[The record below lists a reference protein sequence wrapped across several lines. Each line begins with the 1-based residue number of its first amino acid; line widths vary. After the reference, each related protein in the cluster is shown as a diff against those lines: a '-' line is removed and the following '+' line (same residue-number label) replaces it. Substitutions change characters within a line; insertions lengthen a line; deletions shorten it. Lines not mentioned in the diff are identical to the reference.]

1 MPVSKLSLVI
11 SQTHQQHSPCHSN
24 IQFHHY
30 HDFKIMVDLEL
41 QPERPLFPHR
51 HDVVLYMAA
60 PPPPFLCSTL
70 QRSLVTPTLK
80 GGPLSLRSY
89 HGRKPCP
96 LGQLAPWQ
104 YPHDSIEMNVEQH
117 VAENWD
123 VREGKCK
130 FRIEWVHCRAHSS
143 RPVLKDPRKQFAH
156 LPLLPSPV
164 GLAGSRI
171 QDQGPSGP

>member
-1 MPVSKLSLVI
+1 MPISKLSLVI
-11 SQTHQQHSPCHSN
+11 SQTHQHSPCHSN

-117 VAENWD
+117 RCW
-123 VREGKCK
+123 K
-130 FRIEWVHCRAHSS
+130 FRCQRREVQVSNRMGALQSPQFPTCPQ
-143 RPVLKDPRKQFAH
+143 RP
-156 LPLLPSPV
+156 S
-164 GLAGSRI
+164 
-171 QDQGPSGP
+171 

>member
-60 PPPPFLCSTL
+60 PPPPFLCSRPTAIL
-70 QRSLVTPTLK
+70 GDPHTEGRPTLPEK
-80 GGPLSLRSY
+80 L
-89 HGRKPCP
+89 
-96 LGQLAPWQ
+96 PWT
-104 YPHDSIEMNVEQH
+104 E
-117 VAENWD
+117 A
-123 VREGKCK
+123 
-130 FRIEWVHCRAHSS
+130 
-143 RPVLKDPRKQFAH
+143 
-156 LPLLPSPV
+156 LPSWPV
-164 GLAGSRI
+164 SAMAIS
-171 QDQGPSGP
+171 S